1 MKEKIKVIVMMFL
14 VIGVMMGSFAN
25 VNAHSVDLDPDSL
38 ISFPMIIT
46 NGQGEISI
54 DDSETGYSLSYQA
67 VEISNTA
74 YEQMEETTTNGKKE
88 LETIETEVN
97 ALKIE
102 CENLETVY
110 DEASEAYQEK
120 IDSGVTGAELE
131 EAKTAYETAE
141 TNYRN
146 KINEYNSKIE
156 EYNTKVNEINQT
168 IKDLT
173 PTYIEDNW
181 IETED
186 GSFSVDISQ
195 FSGDKAFAIWARLI
209 TSDGTTV
216 YDEATYTMSGTK
228 TESIN
233 VEGITLDRTTLTL
246 QEGSSYTLT
255 ATITPTDA
263 TNKLV
268 IWTSD
273 NEDVATV
280 SDGKV
285 TAKSSGTAKI
295 TATTNDGK
303 YTATCEVTVVAR
315 SNNNTGNDNTVA
327 TMKLPKAGVNVLVVV
342 GIVSMIIISI
352 ISYKIYARYKDVK

>member
-1 MKEKIKVIVMMFL
+1 
-14 VIGVMMGSFAN
+14 
-25 VNAHSVDLDPDSL
+25 
-38 ISFPMIIT
+38 
-46 NGQGEISI
+46 
-54 DDSETGYSLSYQA
+54 
-67 VEISNTA
+67 
-74 YEQMEETTTNGKKE
+74 
-88 LETIETEVN
+88 
-97 ALKIE
+97 
-102 CENLETVY
+102 
-110 DEASEAYQEK
+110 
-120 IDSGVTGAELE
+120 
-131 EAKTAYETAE
+131 
-141 TNYRN
+141 
-146 KINEYNSKIE
+146 
-156 EYNTKVNEINQT
+156 
-168 IKDLT
+168 
-173 PTYIEDNW
+173 
-181 IETED
+181 
-186 GSFSVDISQ
+186 
-195 FSGDKAFAIWARLI
+195 
-209 TSDGTTV
+209 
-216 YDEATYTMSGTK
+216 MSGTK

-315 SNNNTGNDNTVA
+315 SNNNAGNDNTVA

>member
-1 MKEKIKVIVMMFL
+1 
-14 VIGVMMGSFAN
+14 MGSFAN

-156 EYNTKVNEINQT
+156 EYNTKVNKINQT

-173 PTYIEDNW
+173 PTYIENNW

-246 QEGSSYTLT
+246 QELY
-255 ATITPTDA
+255 INCNYH
-263 TNKLV
+263 TN
-268 IWTSD
+268 
-273 NEDVATV
+273 
-280 SDGKV
+280 
-285 TAKSSGTAKI
+285 
-295 TATTNDGK
+295 
-303 YTATCEVTVVAR
+303 
-315 SNNNTGNDNTVA
+315 
-327 TMKLPKAGVNVLVVV
+327 
-342 GIVSMIIISI
+342 
-352 ISYKIYARYKDVK
+352 